1 MVRARRGRLDGGAG
15 GRRHRHPRGAH
26 AGTAGTGER
35 GSARHARRSRPRAQP
50 NGCAPRAS
58 RATQRRGCDSAAGIL
73 SPPSPGAPA
82 PVRAQPPGAAPPGTR
97 RVGRSSAAA
106 AAAPAPRIVLRP
118 PPTSASQK
126 PGARGSGRG
135 RGAPAA
141 AAAARGGREWGAAA
155 GARLMTSRPGC
166 GSAGART
173 WLRRFR
179 RRPRAAPGPESPA
192 PSRGAARQPAP
203 SAGALAGRL
212 SLPGHPGLPPNQPPL
227 AKLLR
232 SPRQGAPRSQGK
244 TVRRWQEPPGGAT
257 PTSHLPTPRPE
268 VGALKDAAGWRNR
281 STERLHG

>member
-1 MVRARRGRLDGGAG
+1 
-15 GRRHRHPRGAH
+15 
-26 AGTAGTGER
+26 
-35 GSARHARRSRPRAQP
+35 
-50 NGCAPRAS
+50 
-58 RATQRRGCDSAAGIL
+58 
-73 SPPSPGAPA
+73 
-82 PVRAQPPGAAPPGTR
+82 
-97 RVGRSSAAA
+97 
-106 AAAPAPRIVLRP
+106 
-118 PPTSASQK
+118 
-126 PGARGSGRG
+126 
-135 RGAPAA
+135 
-141 AAAARGGREWGAAA
+141 
-155 GARLMTSRPGC
+155 MTSRPGC

-268 VGALKDAAGWRNR
+268 VGALKDAAGVLLCHQAGGQWHDLSSLQPPPPGFKQFSCLSLPSSWDSRCIPPCLANFCIFSR
-281 STERLHG
+281 DQVSQC